1 MTQFT
6 NHLNILTDS
15 CKETIEQMTRLK
27 IKNITV
33 EKAAER
39 TIELPFAHMI
49 TYKDYDKKV
58 DGKFILS
65 FEKEEAAL
73 NLSSA
78 ISERLGLGKFEE
90 ICEDS
95 IDLLNE
101 FLNIV
106 VGRTISEWDKIGLKV
121 KFGTPVLKRKHKS
134 EDSKNLQAYTIRMD
148 VIDVPDS
155 PDDGKGVEH
164 IVLKVDLSISLR
176 VDLSNKIENKIK
188 NKKILLVEDS
198 RVMRKIIAK
207 ILKKEGAKVE
217 EAGDGEE
224 AITVHK
230 TFNPDLTLMDIN
242 MPKMNGLESII
253 HIKEFHPDA
262 KFIILSSSSRKD
274 EIITAKTLNAS
285 GYLIKPVEADQL
297 IKRVSAVL

>member
-6 NHLNILTDS
+6 NHLNILSDS

-27 IKNITV
+27 IKNINI
-33 EKAAER
+33 EKTEQQ
-39 TIELPFAHMI
+39 TKELPFAHVI
-49 TYKDYDKKV
+49 AYTDYDKNM
-58 DGKFILS
+58 DGNFILS

-78 ISERLGLGKFEE
+78 ISERLGIGKFEE

-121 KFGTPVLKRKHKS
+121 KFGIPVLKRKHKS
-134 EDSKNLQAYTIRMD
+134 EDSKNLQAYTIIMN
-148 VIDVPDS
+148 VIDTS
-155 PDDGKGVEH
+155 ESTDDGKDVEQ
-164 IVLKVDLSISLR
+164 IILKVDLSIVLR

-188 NKKILLVEDS
+188 DKKILIVEDS

-207 ILKKEGAKVE
+207 ILKKEGATVE

-224 AITVHK
+224 AIMVHK

-253 HIKEFHPDA
+253 HIKEFHPKA

-274 EIITAKTLNAS
+274 EIITAKTLNVS

-297 IKRVSAVL
+297 IKRVSNIL